1 MENKLFLI
9 VNPDIARMFPDK
21 KGSPGILESV
31 LLERI
36 YYWMQLKCAEPDKY
50 KNSFVDGH
58 CWVYNTMDEWTEQMQ
73 GMWNKRTIQ
82 RAFHTLK
89 ESKAIIV
96 GNYNKLK
103 ADRTCWYT
111 INFEIVDESLF
122 VAKHDINISKTTM
135 TTCHC
140 GEGRDVIH
148 NNDMMSSAIPNN
160 TIPYTSPKKSSIG
173 VQGRVPE
180 KPKHNA
186 GDIPFDFM
194 VVERQFR
201 KACKELEAE
210 NVDDVLYV
218 VKKFY
223 QCWFRNFGWSG
234 EPPRR
239 LSQRE
244 VEQCVR
250 SMWEY
255 EDDSGCIEYIELWE
269 YDDLI
274 EKYFEIDFPDCDYS
288 LTHFLSGKIRKYR
301 LYETAL

>member
-1 MENKLFLI
+1 MDFEKEYGIKLKCNYFNMI
-9 VNPDIARMFPDK
+9 PIEMGIAFGTTDSIIIMQ
-21 KGSPGILESV
+21 V
-31 LLERI
+31 L
-36 YYWMQLKCAEPDKY
+36 YWMKKFQNSPDHNK
-50 KNSFVDGH
+50 DGRT
-58 CWVYNTMDEWTEQMQ
+58 WVYNTYDDWIKLNFPYLSRNTV
-73 GMWNKRTIQ
+73 I
-82 RAFHTLK
+82 RAFDRLEK
-89 ESKAIIV
+89 QGVILSA
-96 GNYNKLK
+96 NYNKMK
-103 ADRTCWYT
+103 FDKTKWYSVDVEKLNEVLQGVQ
-111 INFEIVDESLF
+111 IEQCVYPKWVDE
-122 VAKHDINISKTTM
+122 
-135 TTCHC
+135 
-140 GEGRDVIH
+140 
-148 NNDMMSSAIPNN
+148 IPIMGTADTQNGQTN
-160 TIPYTSPKKSSIG
+160 TITYTPYNSSNNNNIG
-173 VQGRVPE
+173 IQGRVPE

-269 YDDLI
+269 YDEMI
-274 EKYFEIDFPDCDYS
+274 ERYFDIDFPDCDYS
-288 LTHFLSGKIRKYR
+288 LTHFLSGKIRQYR